1 MSFIYNVLKPI
12 LRKATAKKSSMTRA
26 DFIRQAE
33 KVQKRT
39 CKFSDINGYEKQ
51 ERVIAGCMCV
61 IYSKQGSNHSKAIVY
76 YAGGGYIRYQMPNR
90 KSIRNYID
98 QTGCDLWI
106 PQYPLYPEH
115 DMYDGVK
122 FGYELHRI
130 MMKTYSPDKI
140 VWLGYS
146 AGALLVMG
154 LGKHIAHENYELPMP
169 GVIVAF
175 SVFNLYTSKDSIER
189 MKALNGKDV
198 VMGGDLS
205 RQFKE
210 FYDPDGTIPKHI
222 AGCAAEDDYSGFPSL
237 LLGFGGD
244 ETMSG
249 DAPDYEAAFKRCGVK
264 DYKVHVEPDTFH
276 AYPVFTFTPEGRKG
290 EQQVIRYI
298 QEKLK
303 FDANN
308 DIRN

>member
-1 MSFIYNVLKPI
+1 MSLIYSILKPI
-12 LRKATAKKSSMTRA
+12 LKKATAKKSSMTRE
-26 DFIRQAE
+26 DFIRQAA
-33 KVQKRT
+33 KVQNRT
-39 CKFSDINGYEKQ
+39 YKLPNINGYEKQ
-51 ERVIAGCMCV
+51 ERVIAGYPCT
-61 IYSKQGSNHSKAIVY
+61 IYSKQGSDRDKAIVY
-76 YAGGGYIRYQMPNR
+76 YAGGGYIRYQMPNK

-130 MMKTYSPDKI
+130 MLETYSPEKI

-154 LGKHIAHENYELPMP
+154 LGKHITHENYELPMP

-175 SVFNLYTSKDSIER
+175 SVFNLYASQESIKR
-189 MKALNGKDV
+189 MQALNSKDV
-198 VMGGDLS
+198 VMSGDLPK
-205 RQFKE
+205 QFKE
-210 FYDPDGTIPKHI
+210 FYDPEGAIPKHI

-249 DAPDYEAAFKRCGVK
+249 DAPDYEAAFKRCGVR
-264 DYKVHVEPDTFH
+264 DYKVHVEPEAFH

-290 EQQVIRYI
+290 EQQVISYI
-298 QEKLK
+298 QERL
-303 FDANN
+303 
-308 DIRN
+308 